1 MKTKFLSFFLL
12 LCFGWQQ
19 APAAGVDATTRR
31 EIGRT
36 LSRIVA
42 REVSGGFV
50 RIEGVDASRKRVRIY
65 TSVGLSYYPFREQN
79 LRAMYDSVRAVLPP
93 EYRKASIE
101 LYSDKR
107 EVRGLIPMAYRTDA
121 EFRKLLRKKKVVP
134 FVNRSQRPLVVRQS
148 SPVAPTQGLSGRHI
162 ALWQSHGRY
171 FDQPANRW
179 KWQRSRLWMTCE
191 DLYTQSYVLPYLVP
205 MLENAGACV
214 MLPRER
220 DVQKYEVLA
229 DNDAAG
235 QYAETDGPE
244 KWQPGGVGFAHTRQ
258 VYRTGENPFRDGT
271 TRRVRTVAGGAES
284 RAAWRASIPE
294 RGEYA
299 VYVSYET
306 VPGSTDDAQYT
317 VHHLGGESTFA
328 VNQTM
333 GGGTWIYLGHFLFGP
348 GEQPVVT
355 LTNRSRQA
363 GRIVTADA
371 VKVGGGY
378 GNVARS
384 VCDSL
389 RRPGVEYAE
398 ETSGYPRF
406 ARAPATGSSGRG
418 STRRYTP
425 RRRTPTIIRTTTCR
439 APTGSM
445 P

>member
-19 APAAGVDATTRR
+19 APAAGVDAVTRR

-101 LYSDKR
+101 LYSNKR

-363 GRIVTADA
+363 GRIVTAS
-371 VKVGGGY
+371 
-378 GNVARS
+378 NMP
-384 VCDSL
+384 
-389 RRPGVEYAE
+389 RRRAAIPV
-398 ETSGYPRF
+398 S

>member
-19 APAAGVDATTRR
+19 APAAGVDAVTRR

-179 KWQRSRLWMTCE
+179 KWQRSPAVDDPAKT
-191 DLYTQSYVLPYLVP
+191 
-205 MLENAGACV
+205 
-214 MLPRER
+214 
-220 DVQKYEVLA
+220 
-229 DNDAAG
+229 
-235 QYAETDGPE
+235 
-244 KWQPGGVGFAHTRQ
+244 
-258 VYRTGENPFRDGT
+258 
-271 TRRVRTVAGGAES
+271 
-284 RAAWRASIPE
+284 SIP
-294 RGEYA
+294 RA
-299 VYVSYET
+299 MCC
-306 VPGSTDDAQYT
+306 
-317 VHHLGGESTFA
+317 L
-328 VNQTM
+328 
-333 GGGTWIYLGHFLFGP
+333 TWCRCSKMR
-348 GEQPVVT
+348 E
-355 LTNRSRQA
+355 
-363 GRIVTADA
+363 
-371 VKVGGGY
+371 
-378 GNVARS
+378 
-384 VCDSL
+384 
-389 RRPGVEYAE
+389 
-398 ETSGYPRF
+398 
-406 ARAPATGSSGRG
+406 PA
-418 STRRYTP
+418 
-425 RRRTPTIIRTTTCR
+425 
-439 APTGSM
+439 
-445 P
+445 